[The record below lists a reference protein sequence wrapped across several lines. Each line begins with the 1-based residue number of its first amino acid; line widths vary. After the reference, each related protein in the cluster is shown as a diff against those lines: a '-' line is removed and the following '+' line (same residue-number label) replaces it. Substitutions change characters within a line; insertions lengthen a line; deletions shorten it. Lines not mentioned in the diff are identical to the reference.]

1 MDLLVKFM
9 LWKHDNLGLHPQYPR
24 GELGAGVNTCN
35 VCTAEA
41 ERGPLGRS
49 SQSKQQ
55 QQKWWKAT
63 EDNNQD
69 WKTTKTYLSS
79 HTSPH
84 TKEKQI
90 RMYQILKF
98 EAI

>member
-9 LWKHDNLGLHPQYPR
+9 LWKHDNLGLHPQYPS

-55 QQKWWKAT
+55 QQKKRWKAIV
-63 EDNNQD
+63 ENNQD
-69 WKTTKTYLSS
+69 WKTTKIDLSSTYLTTYKRKTNLHVSN
-79 HTSPH
+79 
-84 TKEKQI
+84 
-90 RMYQILKF
+90 F
-98 EAI
+98 EV